1 VRYVVTV
8 WLAAATLLLAA
19 CSRVEEQPPA
29 EQRSEAPKDTPWA
42 AMIEPVPVPA
52 TGQSAQPHLSSSS
65 RGLILS
71 WLEHR
76 DTTATLKFAERV
88 SGAWS
93 PARTVESSDKWFI
106 SGADVPSVMR
116 LSDGTLV
123 ATAYPA
129 TDPLIE
135 AYDLRLTYSRDD
147 GKTWARAIAP
157 HHDGTMT
164 QHGFATL
171 FEMPGRALGVVWLD
185 GRDQELNKTDPAG
198 GAMGLYFAS
207 FDRDWKQTAEE
218 VVNTRVCECCQTTA
232 AMTDEGPVVAFR
244 DRSPR
249 EVRDIHVTRLADG
262 KWTQPRPLHV
272 DGWLIEA
279 CPVNGPA
286 LTARGRAVAAAW
298 FAASEEEGHAYAA
311 FSSDAGRTWSDPIR
325 LDDAVALGHVDI
337 ELLDDGAAVASWV
350 EFVNQRAQLRV
361 RRIEASGGRSAAH
374 IVAGTGDGYV
384 AGYPRLARHGDEL
397 MLAWTESTADAV
409 SGQQVKAARVR

>member
-1 VRYVVTV
+1 MRYDVAV
-8 WLAAATLLLAA
+8 WLLGATLFLAA
-19 CSRVEEQPPA
+19 CSRAEQQPPT
-29 EQRSEAPKDTPWA
+29 EQRNEAPQEKPWA
-42 AMIEPVPVPA
+42 ATIEPVPVPA
-52 TGQSAQPHLSSSS
+52 MGQSAQPYLSSSS

-76 DTTATLKFAERV
+76 DATATLKFSERV

-93 PARTVESSDKWFI
+93 PARTVESSDSWFV

-147 GKTWARAIAP
+147 GKTWARPIAP

-171 FEMPGRALGVVWLD
+171 FEMADRSLGVVWLD
-185 GRDQELNKTDPAG
+185 GRDQELNKTDPASA
-198 GAMGLYFAS
+198 AMNLYFAR
-207 FDRDWKQTAEE
+207 FDRNWKQLAEE
-218 VVNTRVCECCQTTA
+218 VVNTRVCECCQTTV

-249 EVRDIHVTRLADG
+249 EVRDIHVTRLEGG

-286 LTARGRAVAAAW
+286 LTARGRMVAAAW
-298 FAASEEEGHAYAA
+298 FAASEQEGHAYAA
-311 FSSDAGRTWSDPIR
+311 FSADAGRTWSDPIR
-325 LDDAVALGHVDI
+325 LDDAVSLGHVDI
-337 ELLDDGAAVASWV
+337 ELMDDGVALASWV

-361 RRIEASGGRSAAH
+361 RRIEASGARSAAH

-384 AGYPRLARHGDEL
+384 AGYPRLARHGDEV
-397 MLAWTESTADAV
+397 MLTWTESTADQV

>member
-1 VRYVVTV
+1 MRYVVTV

-135 AYDLRLTYSRDD
+135 AYDLMLAYS
-147 GKTWARAIAP
+147 A
-157 HHDGTMT
+157 
-164 QHGFATL
+164 
-171 FEMPGRALGVVWLD
+171 D
-185 GRDQELNKTDPAG
+185 GRRLAFVSGDVRGRPNLWVADPAG
-198 GAMGLYFAS
+198 ALVARTAVGPGALAWVAVSPDGGRVATVGVDDIVRV
-207 FDRDWKQTAEE
+207 FDL
-218 VVNTRVCECCQTTA
+218 
-232 AMTDEGPVVAFR
+232 DELV
-244 DRSPR
+244 
-249 EVRDIHVTRLADG
+249 
-262 KWTQPRPLHV
+262 K
-272 DGWLIEA
+272 
-279 CPVNGPA
+279 
-286 LTARGRAVAAAW
+286 RGR
-298 FAASEEEGHAYAA
+298 
-311 FSSDAGRTWSDPIR
+311 
-325 LDDAVALGHVDI
+325 
-337 ELLDDGAAVASWV
+337 
-350 EFVNQRAQLRV
+350 
-361 RRIEASGGRSAAH
+361 
-374 IVAGTGDGYV
+374 
-384 AGYPRLARHGDEL
+384 
-397 MLAWTESTADAV
+397 
-409 SGQQVKAARVR
+409 